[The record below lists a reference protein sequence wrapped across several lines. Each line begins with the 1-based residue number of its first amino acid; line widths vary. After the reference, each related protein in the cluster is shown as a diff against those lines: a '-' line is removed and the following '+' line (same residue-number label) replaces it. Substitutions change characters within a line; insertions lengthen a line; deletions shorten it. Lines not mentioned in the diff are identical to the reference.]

1 MKLESGISEL
11 RNGDHYPSATDGNKN
26 FVITVIT
33 LCNCFK
39 DAIYP
44 LSILC
49 YSPTADPEKV
59 YFSSFAR
66 AEVLNLERVLTFRIV
81 LEEKELHLISAT
93 VK

>member
-26 FVITVIT
+26 FVT
-33 LCNCFK
+33 LSNCFK

-44 LSILC
+44 VSILC